1 MEPPLVV
8 TNMANDKTYRKYSE
22 EEILSMEL
30 NLLAGISLSTSAD
43 DKYPADATEGS
54 LHLPL
59 NRSRLAN

>member
-8 TNMANDKTYRKYSE
+8 TNMANDKTYRKHS

-43 DKYPADATEGS
+43 DKYPADATEGP

-59 NRSRLAN
+59 NRSR